1 MDRFLSPSETARR
14 FGVTTKAL
22 RLYERHGLIAPVRSA
37 SGWRTY
43 GPAQVTRLVQILA
56 LKRLGLPLARIAQLL
71 AGRDDLGAV
80 LALQEDVL
88 AHDSQRL
95 SRALAVVRDARRRL
109 AEGAVLSIDDLAT
122 LAKETVMPS
131 LTDEERYK
139 LMKPI
144 SDKYFTAEDAE
155 KLRRRKFDQPAITS
169 QWNELFEQAK
179 ALAAADADPAAPDA
193 QDLARRWNALIE
205 QFTGGDQVLRQKVRA
220 VWKDAMNDP
229 KVAPVIPLTPQVSAF
244 MGKALEYLKNRP
256 QPAE

>member
-95 SRALAVVRDARRRL
+95 SRALAVVRNARHRL
-109 AEGAVLSIDDLAT
+109 ASGAVLSIDDLAT
-122 LAKETVMPS
+122 LAKETVMTTTLNPRDMGLLLKPFVAQHFS
-131 LTDEERYK
+131 DSEMQSIRAKVSDRDQMLADINAMIAEASA
-139 LMKPI
+139 LM
-144 SDKYFTAEDAE
+144 DGG
-155 KLRRRKFDQPAITS
+155 
-169 QWNELFEQAK
+169 
-179 ALAAADADPAAPDA
+179 ADPAAPPV
-193 QDLARRWNALIE
+193 QDLARRWMVMSRQI
-205 QFTGGDQVLRQKVRA
+205 TGGDADIRARARASWNDAMEDPAVAARMARNRA
-220 VWKDAMNDP
+220 VFRFVQQAIDHGGLEQP
-229 KVAPVIPLTPQVSAF
+229 K
-244 MGKALEYLKNRP
+244 
-256 QPAE
+256 

>member
-95 SRALAVVRDARRRL
+95 SRALAVVRDARQRL
-109 AEGAVLSIDDLAT
+109 AEGAILSIDDLAT
-122 LAKETVMPS
+122 LAKETVMSRLNHREMNRILMPFADRHLS
-131 LTDEERYK
+131 PADKDAVRAKVADREQFAKDIDALMGEAQALMQAGDHTSPAAQDMARRFRALTRPFMTDDPE
-139 LMKPI
+139 
-144 SDKYFTAEDAE
+144 
-155 KLRRRKFDQPAITS
+155 
-169 QWNELFEQAK
+169 
-179 ALAAADADPAAPDA
+179 ALA
-193 QDLARRWNALIE
+193 
-205 QFTGGDQVLRQKVRA
+205 KYRA
-220 VWKDAMNDP
+220 VWADAQKDDATAAKLALNRQILVFMEQAM
-229 KVAPVIPLTPQVSAF
+229 AHL
-244 MGKALEYLKNRP
+244 KANEA
-256 QPAE
+256 Q